1 MEKTIGEWF
10 LEAKANG
17 APWADAAINNTKRL
31 RGAVRFDKLAKSLS
45 DAIIKAFHWQES
57 PEGHWY
63 WAKIHENA

>member
-1 MEKTIGEWF
+1 MKKTIGEWF

-31 RGAVRFDKLAKSLS
+31 RGFARFEKRAESTS
-45 DAIIKAFHWQES
+45 DAIVKAFHWAES

-63 WAKIHENA
+63 WHSIYDNA